1 MSARRLHN
9 CNNEPIRLEGP
20 NGVSHR
26 SNRWPVLT
34 TTTAPSINSRL
45 AAADEKARRSQVFKG
60 IEEFYSNFLHL
71 NL

>member
-20 NGVSHR
+20 NGVGNR